1 MFQNCSSIGFGLS
14 IIVQKRRICQPP
26 LNWLISIGCERYC
39 WQHSCANI
47 YCPHLRHFG
56 FRLYWFEWSREPV
69 PIRFNS
75 NLFNF
80 HIWKKK
86 MNSFECHLFQF
97 LKFSKKSQFD
107 CSSTKLTV
115 SNTNVMPK
123 LSTMNGHS
131 ETPAP
136 SSVTPDYLQPTTNS
150 SVNLSSNSSLN
161 SSSVKS
167 IASKSNDG
175 TATDKKRKSLSSSR
189 QKKFHRRFKQV
200 AMDEEVIN
208 CMYFECIF
216 FSFQFIKI
224 TD

>member
-1 MFQNCSSIGFGLS
+1 MNDIAGNTVAQIYIVHIYAISGFGYIDLS
-14 IIVQKRRICQPP
+14 EVVNQFQFDLIPIC
-26 LNWLISIGCERYC
+26 LI
-39 WQHSCANI
+39 
-47 YCPHLRHFG
+47 FT
-56 FRLYWFEWSREPV
+56 FE
-69 PIRFNS
+69 
-75 NLFNF
+75 
-80 HIWKKK
+80 KK

-216 FSFQFIKI
+216 SDFNLLKSLIKI
-224 TD
+224 VNIYS